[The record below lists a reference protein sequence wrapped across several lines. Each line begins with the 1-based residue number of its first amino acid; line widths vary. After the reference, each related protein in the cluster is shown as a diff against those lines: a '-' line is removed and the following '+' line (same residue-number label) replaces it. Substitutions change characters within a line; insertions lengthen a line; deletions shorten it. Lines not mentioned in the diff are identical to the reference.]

1 MQTLNIESTIIH
13 SKTNSLFYNLKD
25 IDSKEFVFRDLKTS
39 SKFNKYSNI
48 CDSSITWNQRTNEY
62 YLNLN
67 FEDIEIPSNDIL
79 LNKKIASIDPGLKSF
94 ISIYSDNSV
103 DKIGIGIRDKIEK
116 LCRDIDIIISKQH
129 QKKDGKICCY
139 NSL

>member
-13 SKTNSLFYNLKD
+13 SKTNSLFYNLKN

-67 FEDIEIPSNDIL
+67 FEDIEIPSNDIV

-116 LCRDIDIIISKQH
+116 LEILI
-129 QKKDGKICCY
+129 
-139 NSL
+139 